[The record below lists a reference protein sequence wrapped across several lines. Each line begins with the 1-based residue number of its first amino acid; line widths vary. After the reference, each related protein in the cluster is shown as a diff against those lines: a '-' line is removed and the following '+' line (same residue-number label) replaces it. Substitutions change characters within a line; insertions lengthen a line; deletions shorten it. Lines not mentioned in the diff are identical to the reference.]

1 MADYQQTAGDEYL
14 TLLRRTLKRLEQAV
28 FDLDTP
34 PRDLAALS
42 RRLLEVSREIERL
55 EGKDGASAPSVAVEV
70 EDDGF
75 DEEAV

>member
-1 MADYQQTAGDEYL
+1 MDEYL
-14 TLLRRTLKRLEQAV
+14 TLLHRTLKRLEQAV

-42 RRLLEVSREIERL
+42 RRLLEVSRAIERL
-55 EGKDGASAPSVAVEV
+55 EGKDGASGPSVAVEV
-70 EDDGF
+70 EDAEF